1 MVSVWK
7 DLLETGRRVAEEAG
21 VDVSGVTARDVEAY
35 MRAVGLVEESTEV
48 RTTLRS
54 DYLALHLLAEIAHL
68 KRRGYRIT
76 RDLMRVISWR
86 ALNEAELAGIDAE
99 LRLAEARRDWRWI
112 RIRESQLKER
122 AKDSALPKDL
132 RSAYEAVAAT
142 AAQVAEEIIDSSEVK
157 KWFAKMVK

>member
-1 MVSVWK
+1 MSVWK
-7 DLLETGRRVAEEAG
+7 EILEIGRRAAEEAG

-48 RTTLRS
+48 HTTLQFE
-54 DYLALHLLAEIAHL
+54 YLALHLLAEIAYL
-68 KRRGYRIT
+68 KRKGYRIT
-76 RDLMRVISWR
+76 RDLMRIISWR

-99 LRLAEARRDWRWI
+99 LRLAEARKDWRWI
-112 RIRESQLKER
+112 RVRENQLKER

-142 AAQVAEEIIDSSEVK
+142 AAQVADEIIDSSEVK
-157 KWFAKMVK
+157 KWFAKMVR